1 MRNLLAF
8 IAKYHHW
15 FLFVILEVVCA
26 VLLFHYN
33 SYQGSVFFSTANVA
47 AGKVYELDAQAK
59 SFFSLT
65 KVNEQL
71 TERNLYL
78 EHQVK
83 ELTEKMIDVTRD
95 TGFTK
100 RNQLQML
107 DSYKLI
113 PAKVITNSVNKRDN
127 LITLDKGSDDGV
139 RVDMGVACGN
149 GVVGV
154 VYMVSDHYS
163 VVIPALNASSSRI
176 SCSIRNR
183 DYFGYLH
190 WYGGDPSVAYVE
202 DVPRHARFKLGEWVE
217 TSGFSTIFPPGV
229 LVGKIEKAY
238 NSSDGLSYKLKVR
251 LSTDFSCLRDVVVIS
266 DKSIAERAILMQ
278 AARDSV
284 NADVRKHN

>member
-26 VLLFHYN
+26 ILLFHYN

-78 EHQVK
+78 EQQVK

-113 PAKVITNSVNKRDN
+113 PAKVISNSIDKRDN
-127 LITLDKGSDDGV
+127 LITLDKGSDDGI

-149 GVVGV
+149 GVVGI
-154 VYMVSDHYS
+154 VYMVSKNYC
-163 VVIPALNASSSRI
+163 VVIPVLNSHSNI
-176 SCSIRNR
+176 SVVVDKRG
-183 DYFGYLH
+183 YFGYLH
-190 WYGGDPSVAYVE
+190 WLGRRSDRAYVN
-202 DVPRHARFKLGEWVE
+202 DIPLHAKVRQGDHII
-217 TSGFSTIFPPGV
+217 TSGYSSIFPPGV
-229 LVGKIEKAY
+229 EVGKVLYVFK
-238 NSSDGLSYKLKVR
+238 SLDGLSLQLQVK
-251 LSTDFSCLRDVVVIS
+251 LSTDFSTLRDVCIIDDS
-266 DKSIAERAILMQ
+266 KMKERIDLLRAAKDSIKSR
-278 AARDSV
+278 
-284 NADVRKHN
+284 N

>member
-1 MRNLLAF
+1 MAF

-26 VLLFHYN
+26 ILLFHYN

-78 EHQVK
+78 EQQVK

-113 PAKVITNSVNKRDN
+113 PAKVISNSIDKRDN

-149 GVVGV
+149 GVVGI
-154 VYMVSDHYS
+154 VYMVSKNYC
-163 VVIPALNASSSRI
+163 VVIPVLNSHSNI
-176 SCSIRNR
+176 SVVVDKRG
-183 DYFGYLH
+183 YFGYLH
-190 WYGGDPSVAYVE
+190 WLGRRSDRAYVN
-202 DVPRHARFKLGEWVE
+202 DIPLHAKVRQGDHII
-217 TSGFSTIFPPGV
+217 TSGYSSIFPPGV
-229 LVGKIEKAY
+229 EVGKVLYVFK
-238 NSSDGLSYKLKVR
+238 SLDGLSLQLQVK
-251 LSTDFSCLRDVVVIS
+251 LSTDFSTLRDVCIIDDS
-266 DKSIAERAILMQ
+266 KMKERIDLLRAAKDSIKSR
-278 AARDSV
+278 
-284 NADVRKHN
+284 N